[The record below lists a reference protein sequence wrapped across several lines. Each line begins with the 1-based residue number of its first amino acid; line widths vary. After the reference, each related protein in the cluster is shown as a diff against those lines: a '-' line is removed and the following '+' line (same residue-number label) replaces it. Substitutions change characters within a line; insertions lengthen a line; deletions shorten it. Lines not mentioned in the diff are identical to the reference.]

1 MAGRRWGGGKV
12 RGRGTRGG
20 GGEREVHMRWI
31 RIKVGNGYTYQT
43 MFLQQNT

>member
-1 MAGRRWGGGKV
+1 MAGRRRGGGKV

-20 GGEREVHMRWI
+20 EGEVHMRWI